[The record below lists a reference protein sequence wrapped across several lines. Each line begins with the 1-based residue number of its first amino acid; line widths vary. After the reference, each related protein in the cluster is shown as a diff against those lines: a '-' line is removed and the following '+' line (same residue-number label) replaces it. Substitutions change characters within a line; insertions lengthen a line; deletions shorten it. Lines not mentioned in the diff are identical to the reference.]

1 MPIDS
6 FLPLGKSTDLSV
18 NVAVASQTR
27 TDCPPPAIASNLPK
41 RRRSFASEDE
51 AAEALEAHVPP
62 SPISS
67 MDIRLLLV
75 RNKHSLFEPK
85 SSFQPPLPKA
95 NKEEQGDN
103 VVASTQ
109 NEELCDRAGLTVSDF
124 PREEDWDHTEE
135 LIGLD
140 FVDECDER
148 DSDIFSF

>member
-62 SPISS
+62 SPI
-67 MDIRLLLV
+67 
-75 RNKHSLFEPK
+75 SLFEPK